1 MFDDGNFMMEEIK
14 VVIFNLIIELE
25 LLFFVGVF
33 FSLVKEIFEMV
44 DKFLIMVGGNMI
56 VFFGNDT
63 GVMEE
68 IKMVIIIVGFLIISS
83 GKNNGLFLMDIFK
96 LLDEGVISGSV
107 MNIINIIRSDEKF
120 EGNE

>member
-1 MFDDGNFMMEEIK
+1 MFDDGNVMMEEIK

-25 LLFFVGVF
+25 LLFFVVVF
-33 FSLVKEIFEMV
+33 FSLVKEIFEMM
-44 DKFLIMVGGNMI
+44 DKLLIMVGGNMI
-56 VFFGNDT
+56 VFFGNDI